1 MKHQRISN
9 LLNETSDSRLD
20 TRIWNIIYQT
30 NRKYGVGN

>member
-9 LLNETSDSRLD
+9 LLNETSDSRVD